1 MSKLPKSF
9 FLNENVLEVSEQLLG
24 KVLCTKIDGILT
36 SGMIVETEAYNGIS
50 DKASHAFGNRRTKR
64 TEIMFGEGGF
74 SYVYLCYGIYSLFNV
89 VTNLKEI
96 PHAVLIRAI
105 EPIDGIEKM
114 LERRGK
120 SKLETNLTSGP
131 GILSQAL
138 GINFREH
145 NGLDLQKDEI
155 WIESRGVE
163 ISKNEILRSSRVGVD
178 YAEEDAKLPWRFRI
192 QNNKWTSKAK

>member
-9 FLNENVLEVSEQLLG
+9 YLNENVLEVSEKLLG
-24 KVLCTKIDGILT
+24 KFLCTKIDGVLT
-36 SGMIVETEAYNGIS
+36 SGIIVETEAYNGIS

-64 TEIMFGEGGF
+64 TEIMFGEGGV

-89 VTNLKEI
+89 VTNLKEN
-96 PHAVLIRAI
+96 PHAVLIRGI

-114 LERRGK
+114 LERRDK

-131 GILSQAL
+131 GILSKAL

-163 ISKNEILRSSRVGVD
+163 ISKNEILKSPRVGVD

-192 QNNKWTSKAK
+192 KNNKWVSKAK